1 MVSTLLHSFLKHVG
15 GGAVGVGGVES
26 ASTNSQTSSVSISVT
41 FTQTGVSITSSTIS
55 HLKKRLV
62 LGYASIPFHQPL
74 IGKLEVISRN

>member
-1 MVSTLLHSFLKHVG
+1 MIGKKKNFFTKFFQLNHQSVPNVVVSTLLHSFLKHVG

-55 HLKKRLV
+55 HLKKD
-62 LGYASIPFHQPL
+62 
-74 IGKLEVISRN
+74 